1 MHAILDRL
9 GIGDWHEA
17 HADGR
22 VLVGPD
28 DDLIFALA
36 QYLPAKRLRPE
47 SGQARQIMS
56 INDDVVQSYGHV
68 ASMRRALDPLTTN
81 PGSSAITG
89 RPHLPR

>member
-9 GIGDWHEA
+9 GIVDRHEA

-28 DDLIFALA
+28 DDLILALA

-47 SGQARQIMS
+47 PGQARQIMS
-56 INDDVVQSYGHV
+56 INDDVVQS
-68 ASMRRALDPLTTN
+68 
-81 PGSSAITG
+81 
-89 RPHLPR
+89 